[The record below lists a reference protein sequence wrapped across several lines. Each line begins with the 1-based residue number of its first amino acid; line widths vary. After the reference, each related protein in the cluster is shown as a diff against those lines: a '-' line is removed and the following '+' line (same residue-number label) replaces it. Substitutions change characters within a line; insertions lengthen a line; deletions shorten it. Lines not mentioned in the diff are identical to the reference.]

1 MRVIK
6 NNMIFYSLLLSAF
19 CFLSCDKDDSVIS
32 GTEKEFYS
40 ASIYAT
46 IDGIGAYYNHG
57 AQGFAVYNNVGFCF
71 YDTGYCQTIDL
82 EKKSIL
88 SSFRLPDGVANS
100 QNHCGVACFSRQ
112 FVDMKDDY
120 PLLYL
125 SSYKELKCYVLR
137 MTETSAELVQILQMK
152 DENGDILPVY
162 AFMPDGELLVM
173 KTNRP
178 RKENGSYT
186 YHWKVAKRP
195 AITEEK
201 NAFLIPSDVLYSF
214 STDSSDGYNAGFCRN
229 GMIYQIAGYHGYG
242 TKKLYIIDYIIG
254 EISKEIIWE
263 EPFLYQEEHEQCT
276 PYGEDGMLI
285 NYTKADY
292 ISYIK
297 FTYWNY

>member
-1 MRVIK
+1 MVK
-6 NNMIFYSLLLSAF
+6 GNMFLYALLLSAF
-19 CFLSCDKDDSVIS
+19 CFLSCDEEDNVIS
-32 GTEKEFYS
+32 GTEKGFYS

-46 IDGIGAYYNHG
+46 IEGIGAYNKYG
-57 AQGFAVYNNVGFCF
+57 AQGFAVHNNVGFYF

-82 EKKSIL
+82 EKKSII
-88 SSFRLPDGVANS
+88 SSFKLPEGVANS
-100 QNHCGVACFSRQ
+100 QNHCGVACFSSL
-112 FVDMKDDY
+112 FVDLKDDY

-137 MTETSAELVQILQMK
+137 MTETSAELVQVLQMK
-152 DENGDILPVY
+152 DDNGDILPVY
-162 AFMPDGELLVM
+162 AFMPDGDLLLL

-178 RKENGSYT
+178 QLENGLYT

-195 AITEEK
+195 SITEEE
-201 NAFLIPSDVLYSF
+201 NAFLIPSDVLYEF
-214 STDSSDGYNAGFCRN
+214 TTESSDGYNAGFCRN

-242 TKKLYIIDYIIG
+242 TKKLYIIDYINCNIL
-254 EISKEIIWE
+254 KEIIWE

-292 ISYIK
+292 ISHIK